1 MSKHLVIVKNENMDP
16 SCSPPKINIHV
27 DLPIKSYSSVELPI
41 KPLDVVDSP
50 KNKIDK
56 FVTIID
62 QNENSTER
70 RSN

>member
-1 MSKHLVIVKNENMDP
+1 MSKHLAIVKNENMDP

-27 DLPIKSYSSVELPI
+27 DFPIESYPSVELPTR
-41 KPLDVVDSP
+41 PLDVVDSP
-50 KNKIDK
+50 KNNIDK

-62 QNENSTER
+62 QNENSTQR